1 MYSKNNNGIIFDYS
15 IIEAKQTLKNK
26 NNSEFVFCNS
36 LIPSINDIN
45 KANERIIKENTI
57 FSKVKEYY
65 F

>member
-15 IIEAKQTLKNK
+15 IIETKQTLKNK